1 MVKNLLQCRS
11 LGFDPWIRKIPCR
24 REWQPTPVFLPG
36 KSHGWRSLVG
46 PNPWSHEESD
56 MTERLTHSSP
66 EKEVRC
72 PRIIADNLAAVGLGV
87 GKVGVEHSYRP
98 AVRLTRT

>member
-1 MVKNLLQCRS
+1 M
-11 LGFDPWIRKIPCR
+11 
-24 REWQPTPVFLPG
+24 
-36 KSHGWRSLVG
+36 G

-87 GKVGVEHSYRP
+87 GKVPWRREWQPTPVFLPGESYGERNLAGYSP
-98 AVRLTRT
+98 WGDKEWYVTE